1 MCGIFGFTGKTDPQ
15 LLRRMARLLRH
26 RGPDA
31 RGFFEDSRVS
41 LGCQRLRIRDPS
53 PAADQPFIDDGGRAI
68 VFNGEL
74 FNHRELRAMLEKEG
88 YRFRTGSDTETLLA
102 AYVHWGKGCFSRL
115 DGMFATAIWDPRK
128 KSLVLSR
135 DSFGINPLYYRR
147 TPDGNLFF
155 ASEMKALL
163 ITPHLEKRISRQ
175 ALAAYLAFGCNPYS
189 ESMIGGIHRV
199 RPGSVLTWRAKEGL
213 AMEMFPA
220 LKPMSPPPDTPDAL
234 LKILSQAVEG
244 ASHDLKEYG
253 LYLSGGVDSALLLA
267 LIKQNG
273 GVLPRTYTAAFP
285 TYDESSAARRIA
297 EHFGTEHTAIGVEK
311 QHLSLL
317 PEIVWFADEALSDT
331 AALPMYLLGK
341 EASRNVKV
349 VFTGDGG
356 DELFYGYEQY
366 RFLSMRQRLIA
377 PWPNQMRRLFAGTL
391 PLIPRTALNLLFPYV
406 KDLGEQG
413 ILRARRYLTEEQPLS
428 QYLAMVS
435 LFDEGE
441 RKALGSGSALDIGAA
456 NDMGDIDALARLNSR
471 VLLTWGMLPKADRM
485 SMAHGVEARPPYLS
499 SSVESASLALPLSSK
514 LGLFADKICLRQ
526 AARSVLP
533 HGMVEKRKHRFFVP
547 IHTLWG
553 KELVEHL
560 HSVLDSPA
568 MQLSGLSREGAEKI
582 ADGFTRSPLYR
593 SRQIWAL
600 LSLLLWIETFII
612 NDGKNPVRPEWW

>member
-1 MCGIFGFTGKTDPQ
+1 MCGILGFTGRPDSK
-15 LLRRMARLLRH
+15 LLRRMARRLRH

-31 RGFFEDSRVS
+31 AGFFEHSAAS
-41 LGCQRLRIRDPS
+41 LACQRLRIRDQS
-53 PAADQPFIDDGGRAI
+53 PAADQPFTDGEGRAI

-74 FNHRELRAMLEKEG
+74 FNHRELRAALEQDG
-88 YRFRTGSDTETLLA
+88 YRFHTGCDTETLLA
-102 AYVHWGKGCFSRL
+102 AYVRWGKDCFSRL
-115 DGMFATAIWDPRK
+115 DGMFAAAIWDPQK
-128 KSLVLSR
+128 KSLILSR

-175 ALAAYLAFGCNPYS
+175 ALAAYLAFGCNPYL
-189 ESMIGGIHRV
+189 ESMIEGIHRV
-199 RPGSVLTWRAKEGL
+199 PPGSVITWRAKEGL
-213 AMEMFPA
+213 AVEMFPSP
-220 LKPMSPPPDTPDAL
+220 KPMIPPPDTPDAL
-234 LKILSQAVEG
+234 LKILSQAVDG

-267 LIKQNG
+267 LIQPNR

-297 EHFGTEHTAIGVEK
+297 EHFGTEHTTVRVEE

-349 VFTGDGG
+349 VLTGDGG

-366 RFLSMRQRLIA
+366 RFLYMRQRLIA

-413 ILRARRYLTEEQPLS
+413 ILRARRYLADEQTLS

-435 LFDEGE
+435 LFDEDE
-441 RKALGSGSALDIGAA
+441 RKALGSRSALDIGAA
-456 NDMGDIDALARLNSR
+456 NDLRDIDALARLNSR

-485 SMAHGVEARPPYLS
+485 AMAHGVEARPPYLS
-499 SSVESASLALPLSSK
+499 SSVESASLALPLPSK
-514 LGLFADKICLRQ
+514 LGLFADKLCLRQ

-553 KELVEHL
+553 KELVERL
-560 HSVLDSPA
+560 HSALDSPA
-568 MQLSGLSREGAEKI
+568 MQLSGLSRAEAGKI
-582 ADGFTRSPLYR
+582 AEGFSRSPLYR

-600 LSLLLWIETFII
+600 LSLLLWIEAFILK
-612 NDGKNPVRPEWW
+612 DGESPVRPEWW